1 MRYNIEKLLAE
12 GDRIMQDNPARD
24 LRTAEFYQLD
34 DRSPADKW
42 GMAREA
48 YLLGVAIGYRTAK
61 AKARKKPAEGSQK
74 QA

>member
-24 LRTAEFYQLD
+24 LRTAEFYQLN
-34 DRSPADKW
+34 DRNPTDKW

-48 YLLGVAIGYRTAK
+48 YLFGVAIGYRTAK
-61 AKARKKPAEGSQK
+61 AKARKKSTEGK
-74 QA
+74 QQG